1 MNLGHGLTTAQ
12 GRISW
17 NMLTNIMWF
26 HFLQQPATSVQSKA
40 RLVQLLRQ
48 RLQLS
53 AEEASQWYVS
63 LGSRPGIDPRL
74 AGCCQKGLLRNAG
87 GLQAEYVCFLA
98 ICCNTVEQ
106 IGSARSLPL
115 FLCRMCVLWGLASL
129 LNRWLYCARWCL
141 RRATRFDVTI
151 NMICSS
157 ALFCLHWHPDRGW
170 DDSCQPCPQ
179 QMVG

>member
-129 LNRWLYCARWCL
+129 LIADSIVRGDAFGEQPDLMWQLIWSVVLPCSAFIDILTGAEMIPANLVHNRW
-141 RRATRFDVTI
+141 
-151 NMICSS
+151 
-157 ALFCLHWHPDRGW
+157 
-170 DDSCQPCPQ
+170 
-179 QMVG
+179 